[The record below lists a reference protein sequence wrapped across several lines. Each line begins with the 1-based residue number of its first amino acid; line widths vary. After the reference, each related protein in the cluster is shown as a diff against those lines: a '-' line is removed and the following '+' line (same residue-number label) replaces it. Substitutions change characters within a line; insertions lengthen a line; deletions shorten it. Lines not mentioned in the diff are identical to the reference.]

1 MTRPRGHISK
11 VETQREWLKK
21 PAPPSAENCPSENP
35 AGVAQAAIRRQ
46 GARLMGEAKR
56 RRGYRAKN
64 PMEFSVRRDHQ
75 DADDRALENGR
86 RLERTYLEI
95 FQSHPEYS
103 TAKMREML
111 EARIGAP
118 IPDDTFDVIE
128 GNRRRGTLGVAP
140 GDKGNRG
147 LTVRRGEQ

>member
-1 MTRPRGHISK
+1 MAQEAGAS
-11 VETQREWLKK
+11 
-21 PAPPSAENCPSENP
+21 PSAENHLAENSPSLAEAP
-35 AGVAQAAIRRQ
+35 VRRE
-46 GARLMGEAKR
+46 GGRLMGEAKR
-56 RRGYRAKN
+56 RRDYRAKN
-64 PMEFSVRRDHQ
+64 PMEFSVRSDHQ
-75 DADDRALENGR
+75 QDAGDLAIGLENGR
-86 RLERTYLEI
+86 RLERAYLEI
-95 FQSHPEYS
+95 FQTYPEHS

-118 IPDDTFDVIE
+118 IPDDIFDVIE